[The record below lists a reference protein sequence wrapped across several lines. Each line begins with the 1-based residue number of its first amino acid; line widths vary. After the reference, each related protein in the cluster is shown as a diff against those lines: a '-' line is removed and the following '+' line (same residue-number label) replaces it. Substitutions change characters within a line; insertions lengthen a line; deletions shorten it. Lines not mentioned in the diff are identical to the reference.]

1 MLLSSWEGV
10 NAVAQNKFR
19 SSFHL
24 LSQHLLAQS
33 HQWRH
38 QMIVW
43 SLLKVKNKD
52 TRLVS
57 LVSFWCH
64 YCYFQAYFSSLS
76 RVFSVSFVEFE
87 HVKPGRSST
96 SYHFKNCDVALL
108 LFIKKCLIYC
118 SQRQTQNLCHIQNGS
133 FCKNS
138 LQFKVVNIFNKKLHF
153 NIYYGVLKRS
163 WLFFQTYI

>member
-19 SSFHL
+19 SSIHL

-52 TRLVS
+52 TRLIS
-57 LVSFWCH
+57 SVSFWCP

-76 RVFSVSFVEFE
+76 SVFSVSFVDFE
-87 HVKPGRSST
+87 HVKPGLSSK

-118 SQRQTQNLCHIQNGS
+118 IQRQSQNLCHI
-133 FCKNS
+133 
-138 LQFKVVNIFNKKLHF
+138 
-153 NIYYGVLKRS
+153 
-163 WLFFQTYI
+163 